1 MWLKILEGKLRESGG
16 LVHAAETIR
25 LFIGSLR
32 SPGSMQELG
41 RNGLWNTSDARDA
54 STRGRKLDS
63 SQRAS
68 IDREG
73 KKTLKTQLAY

>member
-16 LVHAAETIR
+16 LVHAAETI
-25 LFIGSLR
+25 R